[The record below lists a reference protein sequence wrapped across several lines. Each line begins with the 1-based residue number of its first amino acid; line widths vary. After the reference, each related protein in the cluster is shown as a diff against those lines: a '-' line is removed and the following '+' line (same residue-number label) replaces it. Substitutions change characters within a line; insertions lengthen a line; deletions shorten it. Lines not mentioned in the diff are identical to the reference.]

1 MELTFQILIGAIPW
15 ALPMVCGKEEIMKKI
30 DFNDNWLFC
39 KQGSGE
45 KQTVTLPHDAQ
56 IIERRGADVS
66 DGGHGYFPGG
76 VYVYEKT
83 FTAPAEWKDKNI
95 LAEFE
100 GVYKNCVISLNGK
113 EIGSHK
119 YGYTTFTVELAGLK
133 YGEENILTVV
143 ADNSKL
149 PNSRWYSGS
158 GIYRPVWLYI
168 G

>member
-1 MELTFQILIGAIPW
+1 
-15 ALPMVCGKEEIMKKI
+15 MKKM

-45 KQTVTLPHDAQ
+45 KQVITLPHDAQ

-95 LAEFE
+95 LVEFE
-100 GVYKNCVISLNGK
+100 GVYKNSVISLNGK
-113 EIGSHK
+113 QIGSHK
-119 YGYTTFTVELAGLK
+119 YGYTTFTVELIGL
-133 YGEENILTVV
+133 
-143 ADNSKL
+143 
-149 PNSRWYSGS
+149 
-158 GIYRPVWLYI
+158 
-168 G
+168 